1 MPTHALPWTLAA
13 PASPRVFEPLLPVT
27 RAVDWSLLW
36 TSICPRRWPFGL
48 MVHFIASESCM
59 CTYISSQRR
68 FTAQEH
74 ILSDQLAEARR
85 LNLFMVPCSPPAAQ
99 ETVTD
104 GHVSFAQA
112 CSAVLILWKRS
123 CRGPLG
129 HTFSV
134 VFSASF
140 HSDSLDFSLFA
151 DVHLVA
157 ERVRSTRCSP
167 SGIVYTLL

>member
-1 MPTHALPWTLAA
+1 MGDQHLSETMAVW
-13 PASPRVFEPLLPVT
+13 PLGAFHRIRILHVYIHFFSEAFHSARAHPV
-27 RAVDWSLLW
+27 R
-36 TSICPRRWPFGL
+36 P
-48 MVHFIASESCM
+48 
-59 CTYISSQRR
+59 
-68 FTAQEH
+68 
-74 ILSDQLAEARR
+74 ARR
-85 LNLFMVPCSPPAAQ
+85 GTSTQPFHGSVLSASGPRNS
-99 ETVTD
+99 D
-104 GHVSFAQA
+104 GWPRLFAQA